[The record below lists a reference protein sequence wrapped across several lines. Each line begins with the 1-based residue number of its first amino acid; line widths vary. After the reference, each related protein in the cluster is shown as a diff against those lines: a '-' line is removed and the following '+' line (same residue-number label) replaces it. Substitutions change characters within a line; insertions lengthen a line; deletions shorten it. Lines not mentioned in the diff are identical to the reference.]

1 MPAGAAP
8 AVYNPT
14 RMDKIRIQGPSR
26 LQGRVDIS
34 GAKNAVLPEMAAL
47 LLLEGP
53 AVLRNVPAVR
63 DVGTTA
69 RGLRQ
74 LRPPRGRAHNGRPPG
89 HGGAPDQPQAP
100 HAPWDT

>member
-53 AVLRNVPAVR
+53 AVLRHVPAVR
-63 DVGTTA
+63 GGDTIA
-69 RGLRQ
+69 RVLRQ
-74 LRPPRGRAHNGRPPG
+74 LRLPEVRLQESTLRADSGVPANPEAPG
-89 HGGAPDQPQAP
+89 ALA
-100 HAPWDT
+100 